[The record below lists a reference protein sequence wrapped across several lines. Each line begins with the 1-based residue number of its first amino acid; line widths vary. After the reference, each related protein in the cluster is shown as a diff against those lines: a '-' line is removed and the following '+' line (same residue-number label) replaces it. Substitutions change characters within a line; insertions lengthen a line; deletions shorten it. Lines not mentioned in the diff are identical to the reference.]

1 MKNKLSIILRIVISF
16 GLLLF
21 LFWKMKGS
29 FTGMWDTLSSC
40 NIKFLLFSFGLL
52 AINISLLAYR
62 FKIIFVGENLI
73 INFIEALRL
82 TLMGYFFNNFMP
94 TAVGGDIIKAYIAS
108 IKNKQRLKS
117 YASVMM
123 DRFIGLYTFLVVAAI
138 ALFIDKGRVE
148 SPVVRPLVLILIL
161 IGAVGFIV
169 ATNDRIA
176 GLFEKL
182 FRSMKM
188 MQFGE
193 KLNEVLSIVQ
203 DYRNRKRIVA
213 EAFIVSLISQTF
225 YFMVIYMFFLAL
237 GASVSLG
244 NIFLIMPVV
253 TFISM
258 IPSLG
263 GLGVREGAV
272 VALFMPIVG
281 KEMAFA
287 VSILLLCVFLMVS
300 VFGGL
305 ICLLS
310 GLGFFKVAKESE
322 EKKTSS
328 IL

>member
-29 FTGMWDTLSSC
+29 FTGMWDTLKSC
-40 NIKFLLFSFGLL
+40 DVKFLVFAIGLL
-52 AINISLLAYR
+52 GVNVSLLSYR
-62 FKIIFVGENLI
+62 LKIIFVGENLI
-73 INFIEALRL
+73 INFIEAFRL
-82 TLMGYFFNNFMP
+82 TVMGYFFNNFMP

-138 ALFIDKGRVE
+138 ALFIDSGRVE

-161 IGAVGFIV
+161 LGAVGFVI
-169 ATNDRIA
+169 ATNNRVS

-182 FRSMKM
+182 FRRMKM
-188 MQFGE
+188 MQLGE

-213 EAFIVSLISQTF
+213 EALIVSLISQTF
-225 YFMVIYMFFLAL
+225 YFLVIYMFFLAL
-237 GASVSLG
+237 GAPVSIG

-263 GLGVREGAV
+263 GLGVREGAM

-281 KEMAFA
+281 KEIAFA
-287 VSILLLCVFLMVS
+287 TSILLLGAFLLVS
-300 VFGGL
+300 LVGGI
-305 ICLLS
+305 ICLMS

-322 EKKTSS
+322 EKET
-328 IL
+328 